1 MALSPYDVSVPVF
14 IQMLSSLSA
23 ILGKA
28 ARHAEEQGTD
38 PGLLLQDR
46 LYPDMFPLVRQVQV
60 ATDHAKG
67 AAARLAGVDVPRFP
81 DDETSVEALQAR
93 IARTI
98 DFLQSLAPE
107 QFVGGDERA
116 VRAPVGG
123 RPVPFRGGAYLLHFA
138 IPNFYFHVTTA
149 YAILRRRGVPIGKV
163 DFIGSLILR

>member
-1 MALSPYDVSVPVF
+1 MTLSPYDVSVPVF

-28 ARHAEEQGTD
+28 ARHAEAHGTD
-38 PGLLLQDR
+38 PGILLQDR
-46 LYPDMFPLVRQVQV
+46 LYPDMFPLVRQIQV

-81 DDETSVEALQAR
+81 DDETSIEALQAR
-93 IARTI
+93 INKTI

-107 QFVGGDERA
+107 QFVGGDERE

-123 RPVPFRGGAYLLHFA
+123 RPVRFRGGAYL
-138 IPNFYFHVTTA
+138 
-149 YAILRRRGVPIGKV
+149 
-163 DFIGSLILR
+163 